1 MYSLLFCDCDRTP
14 QLKAT
19 YRRMYLFELT
29 TPERVH
35 GGGKACQRAVGV
47 AGWEAESSHLQL

>member
-1 MYSLLFCDCDRTP
+1 MYSLLFCGCDRTP

-29 TPERVH
+29 IPERVH
-35 GGGKACQRAVGV
+35 DGGKACQWAMSV